1 MENSELLNST
11 LYLFAVATILV
22 ALSKRLGLGS
32 ILGLLI
38 AGVIVGPYSPGPI
51 LTNKVDAVRHIT
63 EFGVVLLLFVIGLEM
78 QPKKLWSMRKE
89 VFGLGSA
96 QILFSGFLI
105 FLYSL
110 YYSQTWQ
117 VALLVG
123 LTFALSS
130 TAFVMQILQEKGELY
145 TPKGKSGFSILLMQ
159 DLAVVPLLAL
169 VPILAEK
176 GQLSK
181 NHSLFEQ
188 IIIAIV
194 SILALIAIG
203 KYVIP
208 KVLDYLAKHQNR
220 EAFFFSIMLSVIF
233 AAWAMEHAGLSM
245 ALGAFIMGMM
255 LSSSQYHYQIQAQV
269 EPYKGILM
277 TMFFIAVGMSIDI
290 NAMMSNPWIL
300 IQHLFVILGIKIVA
314 LFLLMIYMGYNKS
327 TAVSVSFLL
336 SQSGE
341 FGFVLF
347 GAAKALGVISD
358 ELFIAAVTIISFSML
373 LTPMVVS
380 IGDKLAFKLKKEPTP
395 IESAY
400 VPDDSWKGVLIAGYG
415 RVGRTVSTMFEHA
428 QIPYVAF
435 DIDSSR
441 VELGQKE
448 RRPVYYGELSE
459 LDFLN
464 KVGLDRVE
472 AVILTVD
479 NHRTAVKMISHIR
492 SLYPRLMIFSRTKDM
507 KSRDALIKH
516 GATWGMPE
524 SIEGSLR
531 LGAET
536 LLKLGMTREEVF
548 DILTYFRKDD
558 YETIKELHKH
568 LDKEEE

>member
-22 ALSKRLGLGS
+22 ALSKKLGLGS

-38 AGVIVGPYSPGPI
+38 AGVIVGPYSAGPI
-51 LTNKVDAVRHIT
+51 LTDKVEVLRHIT

-89 VFGLGSA
+89 VFGLGTA

-105 FLYSL
+105 FLYWMF
-110 YYSQTWQ
+110 YSKSWQ

-188 IIIAIV
+188 IVIALF
-194 SILALIAIG
+194 SILALVAIG

-208 KVLDYLAKHQNR
+208 KVLDYLAKNQNR

-255 LSSSQYHYQIQAQV
+255 LSSSKYHYQIQANV

-277 TMFFIAVGMSIDI
+277 TMFFVAVGMSIDI
-290 NAMMSNPWIL
+290 NAMMSNPLIL

-314 LFLLMIYMGYNKS
+314 LFLLMIFMKYNKS
-327 TAVSVSFLL
+327 TAISVSFLL

-347 GAAKALGVISD
+347 GAAKALGVIDD
-358 ELFIAAVTIISFSML
+358 ELFIAAITIISFSML

-380 IGDKLAFKLKKEPTP
+380 LGDKLALKLENEP
-395 IESAY
+395 IAIQSNY
-400 VPDDSWKGVLIAGYG
+400 VPEDSWKGVVVAGYG
-415 RVGRTVSTMFEHA
+415 RVGRTICTMFEHA
-428 QIPYVAF
+428 HISYVAF
-435 DIDSSR
+435 DINSNR
-441 VELGQKE
+441 VELGQRE
-448 RRPVYYGELSE
+448 QRPVYYGELSE

-464 KVGLDRVE
+464 KIGLDRVE
-472 AVILTVD
+472 AIILTVD
-479 NHRTAVKMISHIR
+479 NHRTTIKMISHIR
-492 SLYPRLMIFSRTKDM
+492 SLYPTLMIFARTKDM

-536 LLKLGMTREEVF
+536 LFKLGMTREEVF

-558 YETIKELHKH
+558 YETIKEIHKH
-568 LDKEEE
+568 LDKKEE